1 LGRESDTSFDGLSVG
16 RNNTPHGEKQ
26 YHHIKGVAILPAGRS
41 NAPREE
47 QYTPWGET
55 ILPMGR
61 SKYSKWSYNSSI
73 SAYDLTG

>member
-1 LGRESDTSFDGLSVG
+1 VWGETILPMGKS
-16 RNNTPHGEKQ
+16 NTT
-26 YHHIKGVAILPAGRS
+26 IKGVAILPAGRS

-61 SKYSKWSYNSSI
+61 SKYSKWS
-73 SAYDLTG
+73 